1 MLNPY
6 LFYQDTCEAAF
17 NHYAKVL
24 GGKIEMM
31 MRASEG
37 PADMQPSPGREK
49 MIMHA
54 RMSLPGGN
62 VLMASDAPPDHYHKP
77 QGFAVSI
84 TVADPAEGER
94 KFNALADGGTVTMP
108 FAKTFWAK
116 GFGMCVDK
124 FGIPWMVN
132 CPAEGM

>member
-17 NHYAKVL
+17 NYYAKVL
-24 GGKIEMM
+24 GGKIEMLL
-31 MRASEG
+31 RASDAPQDM
-37 PADMQPSPGREK
+37 PATPGRENT
-49 MIMHA
+49 IMHA
-54 RMSLPGGN
+54 RMSLPGGS
-62 VLMASDAPPDHYHKP
+62 VLMASDAPPEHVEKVH
-77 QGFAVSI
+77 GFSI
-84 TVADPAEGER
+84 SLTVADVTEAER
-94 KFNALADGGTVTMP
+94 KFNALADGGTLTMP
-108 FAKTFWAK
+108 FSKTFWSK

>member
-17 NHYAKVL
+17 NFYAKVL

-31 MRASEG
+31 LRASEG
-37 PADMQPSPGREK
+37 PPDMRPSPGREK

-54 RMSLPGGN
+54 RMSLPGGS
-62 VLMASDAPPDHYHKP
+62 VLMASDAPPEHVQKP
-77 QGFAVSI
+77 QGFSI
-84 TVADPAEGER
+84 SLTIADVADAER
-94 KFNALADGGTVTMP
+94 KFNALAAGGAVTMP
-108 FAKTFWAK
+108 FSKTFWAK